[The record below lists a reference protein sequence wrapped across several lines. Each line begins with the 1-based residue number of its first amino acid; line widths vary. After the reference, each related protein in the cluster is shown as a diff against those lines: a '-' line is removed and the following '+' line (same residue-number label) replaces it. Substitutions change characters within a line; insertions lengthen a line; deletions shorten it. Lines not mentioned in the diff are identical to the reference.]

1 MSFRSPLPRAKSSKK
16 HQPAP
21 KPKPGP
27 SLTAKTQP
35 KSPAKGCK

>member
-1 MSFRSPLPRAKSSKK
+1 MSCRPPLPQPKTWK

-35 KSPAKGCK
+35 QCPPKPCN